1 MVPSFAPLAVAKGR
15 IVSYRV
21 YDFGDEIHLDQVAKL
36 AADLPGRRAQLSR
49 DGAQAL
55 VFAAP
60 PLDVR
65 LGTRRAKL
73 LRDREPFDAVV
84 SARLYDYGAVSISI
98 EIAID
103 RGTDLASLIPI
114 CDEIYESP
122 LVDAFAR
129 AEADAIATR
138 VGVCIQGA
146 HDWRGSETYTV
157 IFLESIERGEGRAG
171 STSERA
177 TNVTADELLA
187 WPPLAK
193 LVVGERD
200 PRALSAAQ
208 SNDVLKH
215 AHSYFEDDLVLI
227 DWNSALVLEPSGSRD
242 IPDILEFATSQL
254 LELRYYDQTFDR
266 ELARIY
272 DHLAVAQKSAGL
284 FSNRYRRVAREAQRR
299 LMELTEFTERVDN
312 ALKIIGDFYLARVYE
327 SAVRRFRIRD
337 WQASSEKK
345 EALLRD
351 AHALIRGEI
360 EARRS
365 TLLELVV
372 ILLIFAE
379 LATALIRR

>member
-1 MVPSFAPLAVAKGR
+1 M
-15 IVSYRV
+15 SYRV
-21 YDFGDEIHLDQVAKL
+21 FDFGDEIALDEIAKH
-36 AADLPGRRAQLSR
+36 AADIPGRRAQLSR
-49 DGAQAL
+49 EGAQAL

-65 LGTRRAKL
+65 LGVRRAKI
-73 LRDREPFDAVV
+73 LRDREPIDVVV
-84 SARLYDYGAVSISI
+84 SARLFDYGALSIAIEI
-98 EIAID
+98 EIAP
-103 RGTDLASLIPI
+103 GTELASLIPT
-114 CDEIYESP
+114 CDEVYESP
-122 LVDAFAR
+122 LLDALAR
-129 AEADAIATR
+129 TEADALAARVAT
-138 VGVCIQGA
+138 CIHGA
-146 HDWRGSETYTV
+146 HDWRGIETYTV
-157 IFLESIERGEGRAG
+157 LFLESLESPDSKGRA
-171 STSERA
+171 T
-177 TNVTADELLA
+177 TADELLA

-200 PRALSAAQ
+200 PRTLSAAQ
-208 SNDVLKH
+208 ASDVLAH
-215 AHSYFEDDLVLI
+215 SHSYFEDDVVLI

-254 LELRYYDQTFDR
+254 LELRYYDQIFDR

-272 DHLAVAQKSAGL
+272 DHLAAANKSAGL
-284 FSNRYRRVAREAQRR
+284 FSNRYRRIARDAQRR

-337 WQASSEKK
+337 WQASTEKK
-345 EALLRD
+345 EALLRA

-379 LATALIRR
+379 FATALLRR